1 MAIAFALYDYV
12 IEYNDGMT
20 NKNKHT
26 HTHALNNSKRA
37 NESTTRTQS
46 KICSFRKSINKYIH
60 CYKCDIL
67 LIL

>member
-26 HTHALNNSKRA
+26 HTRTHSTTA
-37 NESTTRTQS
+37 NEQTRVLHA
-46 KICSFRKSINKYIH
+46 RKVKYVV
-60 CYKCDIL
+60 L
-67 LIL
+67 GSP